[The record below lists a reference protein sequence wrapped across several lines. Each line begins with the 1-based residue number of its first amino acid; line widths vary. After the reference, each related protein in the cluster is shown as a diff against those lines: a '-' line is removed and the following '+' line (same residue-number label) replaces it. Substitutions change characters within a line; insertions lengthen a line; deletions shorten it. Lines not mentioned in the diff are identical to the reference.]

1 MDLALVLQKL
11 TLTILY
17 SRSCEN
23 SWRKLA
29 GTFRA
34 DPDQLCAVS
43 QTRDLCEG
51 DKGSGLV
58 VADCSSNFLP
68 VVCLSRIKKS
78 GPIPGCNTT
87 LQGEKLPVVLGKSPQ
102 F

>member
-1 MDLALVLQKL
+1 MKKGFGTDLAMLLQKL
-11 TLTILY
+11 TLTILD

-23 SWRKLA
+23 SWRKLV

-43 QTRDLCEG
+43 QTGDLCEG

-58 VADCSSNFLP
+58 VADCSSDSLELLGVTSFTHGQLVFLP
-68 VVCLSRIKKS
+68 VTSFPVCLSGI
-78 GPIPGCNTT
+78 
-87 LQGEKLPVVLGKSPQ
+87 
-102 F
+102 